1 MTTQD
6 FYNEIYGK
14 MSYSKEKGYKII
26 LKKDLQS
33 ILLVNIK
40 GKDLFFNHDKKDDFI
55 YLTRLSVNS
64 LITNIVSQE
73 GNRAKIKLRNFF
85 DKNNK
90 NLWR

>member
-6 FYNEIYGK
+6 FYNEIYGE
-14 MSYSKEKGYKII
+14 MSNSKEKGYKMI

-40 GKDLFFNHDKKDDFI
+40 GVGIFLNHDEKDDFI

-64 LITNIVSQE
+64 LITNILLQE

-85 DKNNK
+85 NRNNK
-90 NLWR
+90 NLWG

>member
-6 FYNEIYGK
+6 FYNEIYEK
-14 MSYSKEKGYKII
+14 MNHSKKKGYKII

-33 ILLVNIK
+33 ILLVNVK
-40 GKDLFFNHDKKDDFI
+40 GKTTFFNHNNKNNFI

-64 LITNIVSQE
+64 LITNILFQD

-85 DKNNK
+85 YRNNK
-90 NLWR
+90 NLWG

>member
-6 FYNEIYGK
+6 FYNEIYEK
-14 MSYSKEKGYKII
+14 MNYSKEKGYKII

-33 ILLVNIK
+33 ILLVNVK
-40 GKDLFFNHDKKDDFI
+40 GKSIFFNRKKKNDFI
-55 YLTRLSVNS
+55 YLTRLSVNN
-64 LITNIVSQE
+64 LITTILLEE

-85 DKNNK
+85 YRNNK